1 MVLRCCVIGLG
12 MGRNHAKAYHEHPDC
27 RLAAV
32 CDIDPKRLKQAT
44 GDFACTGYA
53 DWREMLKREK
63 PDILSVATPNHLHAE
78 MAIGGFKAGCHVL
91 CEKPMALNAR
101 QGEAMLRAAKQAR
114 RRLMINFSYR
124 FTPAAYA
131 LKVQVDAGVL
141 GKVYAGRSVWHRRR
155 GIPGFGGWFGQK
167 KLSGGGPLIDLGV
180 HRLDLALWLMGH
192 PQPQW
197 VMANTFAP
205 IATRLAKASRKAYD
219 CEDAA
224 FAMIRFQD
232 GAMLNLEA
240 SWALNTRENEFMETR
255 LYGTDGGLAHFNVSE
270 GNGFFG
276 YTFDGE
282 CFVEKQGVQYNIRAQ
297 APIPQVRSAYAHFA
311 ECVRDGTEP
320 IATGEQGLTVMRL
333 LDAVYASAA
342 KGAPVRLG

>member
-1 MVLRCCVIGLG
+1 MAIRCCVIGLG
-12 MGRNHAKAYHEHPDC
+12 MGRFHAKGYFEHPDST
-27 RLAAV
+27 LTAV
-32 CDIDPKRLKQAT
+32 CDIDTKRLASAT
-44 GDFACTGYA
+44 KDFGCKGYT
-53 DWREMLKREK
+53 DWREMLKVEK
-63 PDILSVATPNHLHAE
+63 PDVLSVATPNHLHAE

-101 QGEAMLRAAKQAR
+101 QAEAMLRAAKAAR
-114 RRLMINFSYR
+114 RKLMIDFSYR
-124 FTPAAYA
+124 FTPAANA
-131 LKVQVDAGVL
+131 LRIQVDAGVL

-192 PQPQW
+192 PQPEW
-197 VMANTFAP
+197 VLANTFDP
-205 IATRLAKASRKAYD
+205 IAGRLAKASGKAFD

-224 FAMIRFQD
+224 FAMIRFKD
-232 GAMLNLEA
+232 GTMLNLEA
-240 SWALNTRENEFMETR
+240 SWALNIRENEFMETR
-255 LYGTDGGLAHFNVSE
+255 LYGTNGGLAHFNISE

-282 CFVEKQGVQYNIRAQ
+282 CYVEKGGVQYDLRIPK
-297 APIPQVRSAYAHFA
+297 PIPEIPSAFHHFIN
-311 ECVRDGTEP
+311 CLRDGKQH
-320 IATGEQGLTVMRL
+320 IATGEEGLLVMRL

-342 KGAPVRLG
+342 RGRPVKV